1 MDDITKDNWK
11 EADLN
16 VDSLWI
22 IGERDK
28 SGKHANVYHGNFIP
42 QIPNQLIR
50 RYTKENNTVMEL
62 FSGGGTTLFEC
73 EKLRRNYIG
82 FDINKQII
90 AYVQEKMQSC
100 TQIKYAIC
108 DCDVTDAQEFNTLA
122 ANVCNEQGIEKVDFL
137 IVHPP
142 YLDIVKFTQDKR
154 DLSQISDLNT
164 FMDKFV
170 DAMRNSLA
178 FLKKDKYFA
187 IVAGDIYK
195 KSEVVPLA
203 FYMMNAIKQSFNVK
217 MKGII
222 IKNIEGNKG
231 KLGVQDIWKYRAM
244 KSDYFL
250 FKHEYIFVFKK
261 MD

>member
-187 IVAGDIYK
+187 IVAGDVYK

-203 FYMMNAIKQSFNVK
+203 FYMMNAIKQNFNVK

>member
-203 FYMMNAIKQSFNVK
+203 FYMMNAIKQNFNVK